1 MTRNPTAIWKD
12 RFLTQA
18 TLPCKK
24 CRFSLQIGEL
34 NDYRDG
40 MAGFYLNKDFDHLH
54 IYPGSG
60 TQTSYF
66 YEDNL
71 IPAALMQSFRRMS
84 CVFLWMLMP
93 A

>member
-1 MTRNPTAIWKD
+1 
-12 RFLTQA
+12 
-18 TLPCKK
+18 
-24 CRFSLQIGEL
+24 
-34 NDYRDG
+34 

-71 IPAALMQSFRRMS
+71 IPAALDAELPPDELCVLMDAYARLTVKPWYFTGLYLIPARRTGKR
-84 CVFLWMLMP
+84 LP
-93 A
+93 